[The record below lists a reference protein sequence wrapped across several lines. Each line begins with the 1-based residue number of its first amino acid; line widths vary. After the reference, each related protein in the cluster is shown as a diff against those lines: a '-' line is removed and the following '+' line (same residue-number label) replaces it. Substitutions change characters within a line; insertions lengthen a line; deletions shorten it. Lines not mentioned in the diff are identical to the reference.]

1 MALPHARPLDVIAV
15 RPLGAALAEA
25 VSTSLLKT
33 DRLQL
38 LHLVLPA
45 HKDQPE
51 HHVDDECTI
60 HCLEGDVEVVMPGG
74 SRRLGPGELVVL
86 PAQQRHSLRARSV
99 SVWARFAQPS
109 RLVWAKDEEARR
121 EVVGAV
127 SQAAPTLFQL
137 TMPVM
142 DTEVDTS
149 ILDIWKRGFSL
160 TYGAELRAERKGRSF
175 SIVDVDP
182 GRYERFGQAALAG
195 IAQKMGVGA
204 NGEVP
209 LLVRSDRMKRRWRGM
224 SRKGKALS
232 VIRLMKATTT
242 FAGGVDYTA
251 WKINRHAGTEIVVKP
266 WQRRWPIIGALT
278 LLPRLLRRGAIR

>member
-86 PAQQRHSLRARSV
+86 PAQQRHSLRARS
-99 SVWARFAQPS
+99 
-109 RLVWAKDEEARR
+109 DC
-121 EVVGAV
+121 AV
-127 SQAAPTLFQL
+127 
-137 TMPVM
+137 
-142 DTEVDTS
+142 
-149 ILDIWKRGFSL
+149 
-160 TYGAELRAERKGRSF
+160 
-175 SIVDVDP
+175 
-182 GRYERFGQAALAG
+182 
-195 IAQKMGVGA
+195 
-204 NGEVP
+204 
-209 LLVRSDRMKRRWRGM
+209 
-224 SRKGKALS
+224 
-232 VIRLMKATTT
+232 LM
-242 FAGGVDYTA
+242 
-251 WKINRHAGTEIVVKP
+251 
-266 WQRRWPIIGALT
+266 T
-278 LLPRLLRRGAIR
+278 LLLRHGDAGDHGGAGAQSLKEQ